1 MAMKAILI
9 TETNKQ
15 TLINKYVQDDVDDLF
30 VPGYY
35 IISDFGVDSHY
46 EVITPEVLEALFVV
60 GEAIQN
66 GFVAVERR

>member
-9 TETNKQ
+9 TEQNKQ
-15 TLINKYVQDDVDDLF
+15 TIINKYAQDDVDDLF

-35 IISDFGVDSHY
+35 VISDFGVDSHY
-46 EVITPEVLEALFVV
+46 EIITPEVLEALFVV

-66 GFVAVERR
+66 GFTAIERK